1 MENRIKRNCLQ
12 LTRMMSVNNTIERLE
27 NIYISQLNHKCK
39 RQTNNEVLVEIRKKP
54 DTRAL
59 QRSFSNQLL
68 I

>member
-12 LTRMMSVNNTIERLE
+12 RTRMMSVNNTIERLE
-27 NIYISQLNHKCK
+27 NIYINHKCK
-39 RQTNNEVLVEIRKKP
+39 RQTNNEVLVEIRKKL

-59 QRSFSNQLL
+59 QRSFSNQLF